1 MSIYFSSF
9 NKLVNKNLM
18 EFRPNIAVGVSGG
31 PDSIALVYLLSK
43 WIKNYKGNLIALI
56 VDHQIRKESHSES
69 LVTKKYLNE
78 LNINSKILRVPK
90 KKATNSKM
98 NQAREN
104 RFYEL
109 ISFCKKNKIFYLF
122 LGHHFDDNIETFLL
136 RKIAGS
142 NIEGLNSMQMIS
154 IFNNIQIVRPLLFFN
169 KKEILLFNKK
179 YNLKYIL
186 DQTNNNQKYSRSI
199 VRSYLNNKKNYLHV
213 KNDYDL
219 VKNNFSDYK
228 KMIFQILHYITI
240 FNSTR
245 KILLDSKKFFSLDY
259 EIQSKLIDIIYKF
272 LYNKSIRYKKINN
285 ILSKL
290 SKFTNYS
297 ICSYSLEIEKNGDLL
312 SIKRL

>member
-186 DQTNNNQKYSRSI
+186 DPTNNNQKYSRSI